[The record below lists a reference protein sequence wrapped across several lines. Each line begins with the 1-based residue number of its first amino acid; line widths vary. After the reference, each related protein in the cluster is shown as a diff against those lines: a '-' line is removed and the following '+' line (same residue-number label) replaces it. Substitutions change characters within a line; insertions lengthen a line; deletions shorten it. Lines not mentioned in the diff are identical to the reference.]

1 MDQVQKTLVLQE
13 WLKAE
18 PVFAQHLHD
27 GSPVLILQ
35 SDPLDVSYASKSAL
49 AFFSVRTCAQL
60 AHRLQTSAEQGARRL
75 RDLATAL
82 PGNAQR
88 LERLRFASQ
97 GAAELQTCLV
107 RKIAH
112 NAVDHVLLAVLGLS
126 EAERRTLSAA
136 PDFEE
141 DIGEA
146 RPAVHHVQNPHAT
159 LRSQDDIGA
168 SHPAQSVPPKPAR
181 PAEPQRFTFQTDGKG
196 KITSISPDFSTTGL
210 AHADTALGGP
220 FPDSPSFEAL
230 TTALTGR
237 QTWRNVEVHWP
248 MAEGAEMIPVSLSGS
263 PIVDVSKNFVGFRGF
278 GIAHFDRAETVE
290 QIVALPTAEHRPADA
305 DPGEPRTTDAADSTE
320 PQPELHTQQTGTAQ
334 LVPGAGASVL
344 PHEAAGGH
352 ALATALS
359 EAGTE
364 RDNIVALN
372 PAKPYHG
379 LNDQEGV
386 LLSTSERMAF
396 REIARALGARM
407 QDEAAKASNEQTP
420 EPSQAT
426 HADARNVPAHEA
438 SHLPLHAAGLDHSAS
453 QETVAALNAPQ
464 PAVLAPHPAVLSPQ
478 PEVVMVTDP
487 HAKHSPAITAQEIP
501 AHQIPVHQISAH
513 QISAAGSDHG
523 LASNSAALL
532 DRLPVG
538 ILVSRGDVPIF
549 TNKVFLEMLGYADAD
564 QFYEEDGLDRL
575 FAAPHVAPAESDKD
589 TMALQTRSGDILHVE
604 AHLQSLNW
612 NGDPASML
620 AFRRVGEPDHS
631 AKLKKLELE
640 LRARESEAREL
651 HAILD
656 TATDGVVVLD
666 DKGNILEVNRSA
678 EALLGFEQ
686 SEVAGQPFTVLLNP
700 ESHAAAMDYLDGLK
714 SNGVASVLN
723 DGRDVIGRERHGG
736 AVPLFMTLGRVGNGQ
751 NSKFC
756 AVLRDVTHWKKAER
770 ELNEARKQA
779 ERTSDQKSDFLAK
792 ISHEIRTPLNAIIGF
807 TEVIWQERFGPVGNE
822 RYKDY
827 LKDIHASGMHVMSLV
842 NDLLDL
848 TKIESGN
855 LDLSFTS
862 VNANTVIQE
871 CVALMQPQA
880 TKERVII
887 RVSLAPRLPNI
898 VCDERSLKQ
907 IVINLLSN
915 AVKFNDPGGQVI
927 VSTALTDAGH
937 AVIRVRDTGIGMN
950 ESDVE
955 RALEPFRQLETSR
968 KANGTGLGLPLT
980 KAMVEANRASFTI
993 KSKRGEG
1000 TLVEVM
1006 FPPTRVLAE

>member
-1 MDQVQKTLVLQE
+1 MDQVQKALVLQE
-13 WLKAE
+13 WLRAE
-18 PVFAQHLHD
+18 PVFAQHVHD

-35 SDPLDVSYASKSAL
+35 ANPLSVSYASKSAL
-49 AFFSVRTCAQL
+49 AFFSVHTLAQL
-60 AHRLQTSAEQGARRL
+60 ANRLQTSSEHGARRL
-75 RDLATAL
+75 RDLASVL
-82 PGNAQR
+82 PANAQR

-107 RKIAH
+107 RKVSH
-112 NAVDHVLLAVLGLS
+112 DAVDSLLLAVLGLS
-126 EAERRTLSAA
+126 EAERRNLNAM
-136 PDFEE
+136 PDFEVGE
-141 DIGEA
+141 GKPALATHHEHSLSALQGEA
-146 RPAVHHVQNPHAT
+146 
-159 LRSQDDIGA
+159 
-168 SHPAQSVPPKPAR
+168 SHTAAEAQPVAAR
-181 PAEPQRFTFQTDGKG
+181 LTGPQRFTFQTDARGI
-196 KITSISPDFSTTGL
+196 ITQISPEFSSSGL
-210 AHADTALGGP
+210 ADAHDVLGKT
-220 FPDSPSFEAL
+220 FPVAKAFEAL
-230 TTALTGR
+230 TAALAGR

-248 MAEGAEMIPVSLSGS
+248 MADGAEIIPVSLSGS
-263 PIVDVSKNFVGFRGF
+263 PIVDVSRNFVGFRGF
-278 GIAHFDRAETVE
+278 GIAHFDRAEAVKPDILHSTVE
-290 QIVALPTAEHRPADA
+290 HLPAVVEADL
-305 DPGEPRTTDAADSTE
+305 PGTVNASFEPR
-320 PQPELHTQQTGTAQ
+320 PELSAHPA
-334 LVPGAGASVL
+334 VSVEPIPGVIAAEL
-344 PHEAAGGH
+344 PREPDHQHPLDSAKTEV
-352 ALATALS
+352 
-359 EAGTE
+359 GTE
-364 RDNIVALN
+364 RDNIIPLN

-396 REIARALGARM
+396 REIARALGARL
-407 QDEAAKASNEQTP
+407 QDEAAKASIGQTP
-420 EPSQAT
+420 DTSPVTEAAAHKLS
-426 HADARNVPAHEA
+426 AHEQPQVT
-438 SHLPLHAAGLDHSAS
+438 SHSVLSGQPSS
-453 QETVAALNAPQ
+453 QDTVAALDAPQ
-464 PAVLAPHPAVLSPQ
+464 PEIVMEVAPPAKHPHVTTGHQTPAQQIPAVADIL
-478 PEVVMVTDP
+478 
-487 HAKHSPAITAQEIP
+487 H
-501 AHQIPVHQISAH
+501 
-513 QISAAGSDHG
+513 GSDYN

-564 QFYEEDGLDRL
+564 QFHEEDGLDRL
-575 FAAPHVAPAESDKD
+575 FAAPHDAPAPGSSDKD

-604 AHLQSLNW
+604 AHLQSLSW
-612 NGDPASML
+612 NGDPASLL

-640 LRARESEAREL
+640 LRAREAEAREL

-656 TATDGVVVLD
+656 TATDGVIVLD

-848 TKIESGN
+848 SKIESGN

-950 ESDVE
+950 ENDIE

-980 KAMVEANRASFTI
+980 KAMVEANRAAFII

>member
-1 MDQVQKTLVLQE
+1 MDQVQKALVLQD
-13 WLKAE
+13 WLRAE
-18 PVFAQHLHD
+18 PVFAQHVHD

-35 SDPLDVSYASKSAL
+35 ATPLSVSYASKSAL
-49 AFFSVRTCAQL
+49 AFFSVRTLAQL
-60 AHRLQTSAEQGARRL
+60 ANRLQISSEHGARRL
-75 RDLATAL
+75 RDLATVL
-82 PGNAQR
+82 PANAQR

-107 RKIAH
+107 RKVSH
-112 NAVDHVLLAVLGLS
+112 DAVDSLLLAVLGLS
-126 EAERRTLSAA
+126 EAERRNLNAM
-136 PDFEE
+136 PDFEVGE
-141 DIGEA
+141 GKPAFAAHHEHSLSALQGEA
-146 RPAVHHVQNPHAT
+146 VAN
-159 LRSQDDIGA
+159 
-168 SHPAQSVPPKPAR
+168 HPAAEAQPVAAR
-181 PAEPQRFTFQTDGKG
+181 LTGPQRFTFQTDARGI
-196 KITSISPDFSTTGL
+196 ITQISPEFSSSGL
-210 AHADTALGGP
+210 ADAHDVLGKT
-220 FPDSPSFEAL
+220 FPVAKAFEAL
-230 TTALTGR
+230 TAALAGR

-248 MAEGAEMIPVSLSGS
+248 MDDGTENVPVSLSGS
-263 PIVDVSKNFVGFRGF
+263 PIVDVSRNFVGFRGF
-278 GIAHFDRAETVE
+278 GIAHFDRAEAVKPDILHSTVE
-290 QIVALPTAEHRPADA
+290 HLPAVVEADL
-305 DPGEPRTTDAADSTE
+305 PGSVNASFEPRLELSAHPAVSVEPTPGVIAAELPREPDHQHPLDSAKTE
-320 PQPELHTQQTGTAQ
+320 
-334 LVPGAGASVL
+334 V
-344 PHEAAGGH
+344 
-352 ALATALS
+352 
-359 EAGTE
+359 GTE
-364 RDNIVALN
+364 RDNIIPLN
-372 PAKPYHG
+372 PSKPYHG

-396 REIARALGARM
+396 REIARALGARL
-407 QDEAAKASNEQTP
+407 QDESAKASTGQTLDTSP
-420 EPSQAT
+420 VTEAAAHKVS
-426 HADARNVPAHEA
+426 AHEEPPVT
-438 SHLPLHAAGLDHSAS
+438 SHSALSGQPSS
-453 QETVAALNAPQ
+453 QDTVAALDAPQ
-464 PAVLAPHPAVLSPQ
+464 PEIVMEVAPPAKHPHVTTGHQTHAQQIPAVADIL
-478 PEVVMVTDP
+478 
-487 HAKHSPAITAQEIP
+487 H
-501 AHQIPVHQISAH
+501 
-513 QISAAGSDHG
+513 GSDYN

-564 QFYEEDGLDRL
+564 QFHEEDGLDRL
-575 FAAPHVAPAESDKD
+575 FAAPHDAPSPGSSDKD

-604 AHLQSLNW
+604 AHLQSLSW
-612 NGDPASML
+612 NGDPASLL

-640 LRARESEAREL
+640 LRAREAEAREL

-656 TATDGVVVLD
+656 TATDGVIVLD

-848 TKIESGN
+848 SKIESGN

-950 ESDVE
+950 ENDIE

-980 KAMVEANRASFTI
+980 KAMVEANRAAFII

>member
-1 MDQVQKTLVLQE
+1 MDQVQKALVLQD

-18 PVFAQHLHD
+18 PVFAQHVHD

-35 SDPLDVSYASKSAL
+35 ATPLGVSYASKAAL
-49 AFFSVRTCAQL
+49 AFFSVRTLAQL
-60 AHRLQTSAEQGARRL
+60 ANRLQTSAEHGARRL
-75 RDLATAL
+75 RDLATVL
-82 PGNAQR
+82 PANAQR

-107 RKIAH
+107 RKVSH
-112 NAVDHVLLAVLGLS
+112 NAVDSLLLAVLDLS
-126 EAERRTLSAA
+126 EAERRNLNAM
-136 PDFEE
+136 PDFEA
-141 DIGEA
+141 GEGK
-146 RPAVHHVQNPHAT
+146 PALAPHHEHSLSALQ
-159 LRSQDDIGA
+159 GEA
-168 SHPAQSVPPKPAR
+168 SHPAAVAQPVPAR
-181 PAEPQRFTFQTDGKG
+181 LTGPQRFTFQTDAGG
-196 KITSISPDFSTTGL
+196 IITQISPEFSMSGL
-210 AHADTALGGP
+210 ADAHDVLGKT
-220 FPDSPSFEAL
+220 FPVANAFDAL
-230 TTALTGR
+230 TAALAGR
-237 QTWRNVEVHWP
+237 QTWRNVEVRWP
-248 MAEGAEMIPVSLSGS
+248 MADGAEIIPVSLSGS
-263 PIVDVSKNFVGFRGF
+263 PIVDVLRKFVGFRGF
-278 GIAHFDRAETVE
+278 GIAHFDRADSVKPDILHSTVE
-290 QIVALPTAEHRPADA
+290 HVPAVVEIDLPGAVN
-305 DPGEPRTTDAADSTE
+305 SSFE
-320 PQPELHTQQTGTAQ
+320 PQPELSAHPAEPFQPIPD
-334 LVPGAGASVL
+334 VIEPVL
-344 PHEAAGGH
+344 PREPDPQRLLHSAR
-352 ALATALS
+352 
-359 EAGTE
+359 TE
-364 RDNIVALN
+364 ISTDRDNIIPLN

-396 REIARALGARM
+396 REIARALGARL
-407 QDEAAKASNEQTP
+407 QDESAKASAAQTLDIP
-420 EPSQAT
+420 PVTE
-426 HADARNVPAHEA
+426 ADAHELSAHEQP
-438 SHLPLHAAGLDHSAS
+438 HLTSHSALS
-453 QETVAALNAPQ
+453 GQPSAQDTVAALDAPQ
-464 PAVLAPHPAVLSPQ
+464 P
-478 PEVVMVTDP
+478 EIVMEAAH
-487 HAKHSPAITAQEIP
+487 HAKHPHVTTGQDTPAQQIP
-501 AHQIPVHQISAH
+501 AVADILH
-513 QISAAGSDHG
+513 GSDYN

-549 TNKVFLEMLGYADAD
+549 TNKIFLEMLGYADAD
-564 QFYEEDGLDRL
+564 QFHEEDGLDRL
-575 FAAPHVAPAESDKD
+575 FAAPHDAPAPGSSDRD
-589 TMALQTRSGDILHVE
+589 TMALQTRSGDILQVE
-604 AHLQSLNW
+604 AHLQSLSW
-612 NGDPASML
+612 NGDPASLL

-640 LRARESEAREL
+640 LRAREAEAREL

-656 TATDGVVVLD
+656 TATDGVIVLD

-848 TKIESGN
+848 SKIESGN

-950 ESDVE
+950 ENDIE

-980 KAMVEANRASFTI
+980 KAMVEANRAAFII